1 MKRDYKK
8 EYKTLLSLIQDVL
21 ESVMLDVNW
30 KERNMKFDSANTDTD
45 AICEIYEIIAKRSKA
60 KKPMFKIVADEMTF
74 KWYDELPCVNWRDAL
89 FFGRKDDQ
97 LITGRIYRTYGEL
110 MFFMDNPDRDVM
122 PERYSIDVE
131 GVDSNSCIQDIG
143 KAAAKKLG
151 CSHYW
156 QILGSEIELINMNP
170 RAALANGVLTLTKTG
185 D

>member
-21 ESVMLDVNW
+21 ESVMPYVNW
-30 KERNMKFDSANTDTD
+30 KERNMMFDSANTDTD

-60 KKPMFKIVADEMTF
+60 KKPMFKIVADEKTF
-74 KWYDELPCVNWRDAL
+74 KWYDELPYINLRDGL

-97 LITGRIYRTYGEL
+97 LITGIIYRSYGEL
-110 MFFMDNPDRDVM
+110 RFCMDNPDRDM
-122 PERYSIDVE
+122 EPERYSIDIE
-131 GVDSNSCIQDIG
+131 GVDANSLIQDIG
-143 KAAAKKLG
+143 KAIAKKLS

-156 QILGSEIELINMNP
+156 QILGSEIELINANP